1 MPRARDDDRSR
12 SESFR
17 TPSEVRD
24 SRGNVVV
31 WKMIDDAE
39 GRKLRLLLFP
49 QRSLNDTFFFCCF
62 QVEREVMTWML
73 HARKVPRAISVLH
86 FRTVPPSISI

>member
-39 GRKLRLLLFP
+39 GRKLRLLLFQ
-49 QRSLNDTFFFCCF
+49 QRSLNDTFFFAASK
-62 QVEREVMTWML
+62 W
-73 HARKVPRAISVLH
+73 SV
-86 FRTVPPSISI
+86 RS